1 MTRNDEIEILVVKR
15 PEDHSKQRCI
25 KDNQLVFS
33 GNDL

>member
-25 KDNQLVFS
+25 KDNHLVFS